1 MAKRVSFATKPE
13 PKTVDEW
20 VENPTAEEKK
30 MRCTIDIPE
39 SLHRRMK
46 AQCALRG
53 VKMNKII
60 QELLER
66 AFPA

>member
-1 MAKRVSFATKPE
+1 MAKKVSFATKPA

-20 VENPTAEEKK
+20 VENPKEEKTK
-30 MRCTIDIPE
+30 RFTIDIPE

-53 VKMNKII
+53 IKMNKII

-66 AFPA
+66 EFPA

>member
-1 MAKRVSFATKPE
+1 
-13 PKTVDEW
+13 

-30 MRCTIDIPE
+30 MRFPIDIPE

-60 QELLER
+60 QELLKR